1 MRLGRVHLADVVG
14 RARASFAGL
23 AVRPH
28 GPGLRN
34 LVGRLRGSPS
44 YIDPAEAAAYEEA
57 TRQAFR
63 TGTRVEPPGTPVHVP
78 TVGSTASVSIGTRAI
93 TPISELATPAVGAPA
108 KLGRDPQPTTMPRW
122 PRHRTGEIVDAPMD
136 ESAQSMPGPARSG
149 GPAAAPAA
157 PAAVTGSEPARAPAD
172 SEPQA
177 RRPNRQAGETAPD
190 FLLRTPTSVAPI
202 VDDFFDGL
210 IRRVEGDR

>member
-28 GPGLRN
+28 GLGLRN

-63 TGTRVEPPGTPVHVP
+63 TGTKREPPKTRPPVP
-78 TVGSTASVSIGTRAI
+78 TAGSAASVSVGAHAVASI
-93 TPISELATPAVGAPA
+93 PELATPAVGATT
-108 KLGRDPQPTTMPRW
+108 KRRRDPLTTPQPGL
-122 PRHRTGEIVDAPMD
+122 PRHQTGETASAPIAG
-136 ESAQSMPGPARSG
+136 SVSSKSRARRPTLAGPTPIA
-149 GPAAAPAA
+149 PPAA
-157 PAAVTGSEPARAPAD
+157 PTPEPAPEPANP
-172 SEPQA
+172 EPPA
-177 RRPNRQAGETAPD
+177 RRLSRQAGETAPD
-190 FLLRTPTSVAPI
+190 FLLRAPTGVAPI

-210 IRRVEGDR
+210 VQRVEGDR